1 MRRYRF
7 GELVFTWDERKASA
21 NLRKHRIAFEEAATV
36 FVDPIAR
43 EYDDPDH
50 SAIEARFLL
59 VGHSLVGGIRLLVHA
74 EKDDT
79 IRIISARR
87 ATPSEREQYE
97 ANA

>member
-21 NLRKHRIAFEEAATV
+21 NLRKHRVAFEEAATV

-50 SAIEARFLL
+50 SNTEARFLL
-59 VGHSLVGGIRLLVHA
+59 
-74 EKDDT
+74 E
-79 IRIISARR
+79 
-87 ATPSEREQYE
+87 EYE